1 MIKLLELL
9 KEISQNK
16 MVVMAGGAG
25 AGKSYLLNKVKSKE
39 PNIKIL
45 NPDSYIEDKNSPMY
59 NNLTKAS
66 SQIDDVDVPNAISR
80 GESFIWDTTAS
91 NAAKMI
97 GGEYR
102 RKQVKGILNTEGY
115 DEMMVM
121 VYTHPIVSFLRNFK
135 RERKVPTVGVLST
148 WNNVYGNIDAYKSK
162 LGDNFILYQAPDK
175 EYAKEIQAFNS
186 AISNGELNDYFSNL
200 LSTGEYASTF
210 RKDKPEPQTPEEI
223 EKTAKAKEQSKALVN
238 AQIDRLEKEFMNIEN
253 KIKDS
258 IITDENEVVNRIVDF
273 IK

>member
-1 MIKLLELL
+1 
-9 KEISQNK
+9 

-25 AGKSYLLNKVKSKE
+25 AGKSYLLNKVKSKL
-39 PNIKIL
+39 PDVKIL
-45 NPDSYIEDKNSPMY
+45 NPDTYVEDKDSPMY

-66 SQIDDVDVPNAISR
+66 AQIDDVDVPNTINS

-91 NAAKMI
+91 NAAKML

-121 VYTHPIVSFLRNFK
+121 VYTHPMVSFLRNFK

-148 WNNVYGNIDAYKSK
+148 WNNVYGNIEAYKNK

-175 EYAKEIQAFNS
+175 EYQKEIDAFNK
-186 AISNGELNDYFSNL
+186 AIAENKLQEYFTNL
-200 LSTGEYASTF
+200 LSTGEFTSTF
-210 RKDKPEPQTPEEI
+210 RKERPTDQTPEEI
-223 EKTAKAKEQSKALVN
+223 AKAEKAKEQSKALLG
-238 AQIDRLEKEFMNIEN
+238 AQIDKLEKEFMNIQS
-253 KIKDS
+253 KVKDS
-258 IITDENEVVNRIVDF
+258 VITDENEVVNKIVSF
-273 IK
+273 IG

>member
-1 MIKLLELL
+1 MIKLVDLL
-9 KEISQNK
+9 LEISQNK

-25 AGKSYLLNKVKSKE
+25 AGKSYLLNKVKSKS
-39 PNIKIL
+39 PDIKIL
-45 NPDSYIEDKNSPMY
+45 NPDTYIEDKDSLMY

-66 SQIDDVDVPNAISR
+66 AQIDDVDVPNAISK

-91 NAAKMI
+91 NAAKML

-102 RKQVKGILNTEGY
+102 RKQVKGILNTKGY

-148 WNNVYGNIDAYKSK
+148 WNNVYGNIEAYKNK

-175 EYAKEIQAFNS
+175 EYQKEIDNFNKAVS
-186 AISNGELNDYFSNL
+186 EGKLQEYFTNL

-210 RKDKPEPQTPEEI
+210 RKDKPEPQSPEEI
-223 EKTAKAKEQSKALVN
+223 AKAEKAKEQSKMLVS
-238 AQIDRLEKEFMNIEN
+238 AQIDKLEKEFMNIES
-253 KIKDS
+253 KVKDS
-258 IITDENEVVNRIVDF
+258 VVTDENEVVNRIVNF

>member
-1 MIKLLELL
+1 
-9 KEISQNK
+9 

-25 AGKSYLLNKVKSKE
+25 AGKSYLINNVKSKE
-39 PNIKIL
+39 PEIKVL
-45 NPDSYIEDKNSPMY
+45 NPDTYIEDKNSPMY
-59 NNLTKAS
+59 NSLTKAS
-66 SQIDDVDVPNAISR
+66 AQIDDVDVPNAISK

-102 RKQVKGILNTEGY
+102 SKQVKGILNTEGY
-115 DEMMVM
+115 DKMMVM
-121 VYTHPIVSFLRNFK
+121 VYTYPIVSFLRNFK

-175 EYAKEIQAFNS
+175 EYDKEIAAFNS
-186 AISNGELNDYFSNL
+186 AVSNKKLNEYFSDL

-223 EKTAKAKEQSKALVN
+223 AKAEKAKEQSKMLVS
-238 AQIDRLEKEFMNIEN
+238 AQIDKLEKEFMNIEN
-253 KIKDS
+253 KVKDS
-258 IITDENEVVNRIVDF
+258 IVTDENEVVNRIVNF